1 MNIALWILAGGI
13 LGWAS
18 CAYLRY
24 NESRGV
30 MVSAILGAAGGFIGG
45 KFVAPLFLTPAAAD
59 SGMPALVF
67 AAAVAAGL
75 LVAGN
80 MIYNRWGV

>member
-1 MNIALWILAGGI
+1 MDLVMWILAGGI

-24 NESRGV
+24 NQARGV
-30 MVSAILGAAGGFIGG
+30 VVSTILGAAGGMIGG
-45 KFVAPLFLTPAAAD
+45 KLVAPIFLTPAAAD
-59 SGMPALVF
+59 FSIPALFF
-67 AAAVAAGL
+67 AAAVATGL